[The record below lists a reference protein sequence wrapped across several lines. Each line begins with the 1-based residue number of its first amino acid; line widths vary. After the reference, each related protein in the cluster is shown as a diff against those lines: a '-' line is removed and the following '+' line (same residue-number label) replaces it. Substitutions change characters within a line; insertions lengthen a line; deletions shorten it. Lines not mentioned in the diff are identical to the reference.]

1 MNLEIFNNPFFRFY
15 KIFFYFD
22 IVKMEL
28 EYINKNLIDK
38 KHLLKA
44 KEISSQMHAFKL
56 NIKREFSA
64 KGIKYDEVF
73 EDLSNEKIFAIMSV
87 VNSMLLLDENQC
99 LEFEKSLEIEEKN

>member
-1 MNLEIFNNPFFRFY
+1 
-15 KIFFYFD
+15 
-22 IVKMEL
+22 MEVD
-28 EYINKNLIDK
+28 YIDKNLVDK
-38 KHLLKA
+38 RHLLKA
-44 KEISSQMHAFKL
+44 REISNQINAFKL

-99 LEFEKSLEIEEKN
+99 LEFERSLEIEEKN

>member
-1 MNLEIFNNPFFRFY
+1 
-15 KIFFYFD
+15 
-22 IVKMEL
+22 MEVD
-28 EYINKNLIDK
+28 YIDKNLVDK
-38 KHLLKA
+38 RHLLKA
-44 KEISSQMHAFKL
+44 REISNQINAFKL

-87 VNSMLLLDENQC
+87 VNSMLLLNESQC

>member
-1 MNLEIFNNPFFRFY
+1 
-15 KIFFYFD
+15 
-22 IVKMEL
+22 MEVD
-28 EYINKNLIDK
+28 YIDKNLVDK
-38 KHLLKA
+38 RHLLKA
-44 KEISSQMHAFKL
+44 REISNQINAFKL

-87 VNSMLLLDENQC
+87 VNSMLLMSESDC